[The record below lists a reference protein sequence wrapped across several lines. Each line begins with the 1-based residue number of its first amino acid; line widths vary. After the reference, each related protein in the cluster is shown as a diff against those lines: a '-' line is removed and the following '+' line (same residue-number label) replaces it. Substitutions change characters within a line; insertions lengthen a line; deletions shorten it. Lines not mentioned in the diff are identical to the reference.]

1 MPIERFNESRS
12 AEKLVAISVGS
23 NFVAC
28 SNACCFSSLAYHT
41 DTTAPCDDTCL
52 YIRPLQV
59 TLWFLVLKFF

>member
-28 SNACCFSSLAYHT
+28 SNACCFSVFTGLPH
-41 DTTAPCDDTCL
+41 
-52 YIRPLQV
+52 
-59 TLWFLVLKFF
+59 